1 MEGSIL
7 TGKNT
12 CYSLKN
18 EDLTGNFYIL
28 RHFWK
33 KRNRKWS
40 QVDWNLRSSELHYF
54 VS

>member
-33 KRNRKWS
+33 KRNRKWY
-40 QVDWNLRSSELHYF
+40 QVDCNLRSSELHYF
-54 VS
+54 VL